1 MFKPCIPVE
10 EAGLDY
16 NIFHHCQKESYRL
29 IEDVV
34 VAEGRDTSSNVA
46 SSAVVLRDLVLRVE
60 DATSNESNL
69 NSF

>member
-10 EAGLDY
+10 EAGLDFNRCHY
-16 NIFHHCQKESYRL
+16 YLTESYRL

-60 DATSNESNL
+60 DATSNESSL